1 MTAPVGATSNAK
13 PTALAVQPPPPPKPA
28 AVSFRS
34 VLLVGEDP
42 PSSEGSTLVA
52 DEAASFLPETLFVG
66 DGAATFG
73 MFGALGSQTPP
84 KLPAASTT
92 TSPEAAV
99 AALPTTTQLATGE
112 LDVATLA
119 RAAVASHDDP
129 LDARRNRVAVDSP
142 SGAAEFAALQPM
154 ATAPVTAPAEVVRA
168 QASLEDLLPELVRR
182 VQWSGDGRKGTVR
195 MELAGSMAGST
206 LLVSSDAGRVRV
218 HLDVAPGVDPSG
230 WHKRIT
236 ERLAARNIPTDGVEV
251 T

>member
-1 MTAPVGATSNAK
+1 MSTSVNAASNTKHVTAGNPPQPAVVVK
-13 PTALAVQPPPPPKPA
+13 P

-34 VLLVGEDP
+34 VLLGGGPDTSSGEVPTLGEDDATSAFEP
-42 PSSEGSTLVA
+42 GM
-52 DEAASFLPETLFVG
+52 LFVG

-73 MFGALGSQTPP
+73 MFAAPKPAPP
-84 KLPAASTT
+84 PVPTSSEASVT
-92 TSPEAAV
+92 
-99 AALPTTTQLATGE
+99 ALPTTTELATGE

-119 RAAVASHDDP
+119 RAMVAVHDDP
-129 LDARRNRVAVDSP
+129 LDARRNRLAVDSHGGSTP
-142 SGAAEFAALQPM
+142 EIAAFQPM
-154 ATAPVTAPAEVVRA
+154 ATEAAAPSPEIVRA
-168 QASLEDLLPELVRR
+168 QASLEDLLPELVCR

-218 HLDVAPGVDPSG
+218 HLDVAPGVDASG
-230 WHKRIT
+230 WQQRIT